1 MRLHQGDYSKE
12 TVYSNNPIEIAKSFT
27 IAGSSVIHIVDLD
40 GAMKGEPQHLELIAQ
55 IKYSTGL
62 EVQFG
67 GGIRNLKSLETI
79 LEAGIDRVVLGTAA
93 IENPEFV
100 NQAVR
105 EFGAECVS
113 IGIDAKDGIVVI
125 KGWVES
131 GNQEAIDLIRSMS
144 QIGAKRFIYTDIKR
158 DGTLSSPN
166 FEAIIELLTHAS
178 KISPDLKMIASG
190 GVATIAH
197 LQRLAEI
204 GVEGAIIGSA
214 IYKGKVD
221 LKEAIVATTMI

>member
-12 TVYSNNPIEIAKSFT
+12 TVYSNNPIEIAKSFE

-40 GAMKGEPQHLELIAQ
+40 GALKGEPQHLELIAQ

-166 FEAIIELLTHAS
+166 FEAIIELLTHAL

-197 LQRLAEI
+197 LQKLAEI

-221 LKEAIVATTMI
+221 LKEAIVATTTI

>member
-12 TVYSNNPIEIAKSFT
+12 TVYSNNPIEIAKSFE

-166 FEAIIELLTHAS
+166 FEAIIELLTHAL
-178 KISPDLKMIASG
+178 KINPDLKIIASG

-197 LQRLAEI
+197 LQKLAEI

-221 LKEAIVATTMI
+221 LKEAIVATTTI

>member
-12 TVYSNNPIEIAKSFT
+12 TVYSNNPIEIAKSFA
-27 IAGSSVIHIVDLD
+27 IAGSSFIHIVDLD

-79 LEAGIDRVVLGTAA
+79 LETGIDRVVLGTAA

-166 FEAIIELLTHAS
+166 FEAIIELLAHAS
-178 KISPDLKMIASG
+178 KISPNLKMIASG

-221 LKEAIVATTMI
+221 LKEAIVSTSTI